1 MARTAITISR
11 TLGAGGEELG
21 QALATDLGY
30 RYVDTQIIRAAA
42 EQAGVSE
49 EAMAAIEKRQSLIER
64 ILNRMASGAIVTG
77 AMVEPLEYAD
87 NTTDAYQRMIIQVV
101 RDTAAEGNVV
111 LVAHGAA
118 MALGAADN
126 VLRVLVTAPMSVR
139 TARVASGD
147 GVDAK
152 QAEKRVA
159 ESDNARAQFFQRFYN
174 LNKELDTSYDLVVN
188 TESLDLEVAAK
199 AIAAIARGREL
210 AAV

>member
-1 MARTAITISR
+1 MARTVITISR

-30 RYVDTQIIRAAA
+30 RYVDAQIIHAAA

-49 EAMAAIEKRQSLIER
+49 ESMAAIEKRQSLIER

-87 NTTDAYQRMIIQVV
+87 NTTDAYQRLIIQVV
-101 RDTAAEGNVV
+101 RDTAAEGSVV

-118 MALGAADN
+118 MALGASDR
-126 VLRVLVTAPMSVR
+126 VLRVLVTAPLPVR
-139 TARVASGD
+139 TARVATTD

-174 LNKELDTSYDLVVN
+174 LGKELDTSYDLVVN
-188 TESLDLEVAAK
+188 TETLDLGIAAK

>member
-1 MARTAITISR
+1 MARTIITISR

-21 QALATDLGY
+21 RALAADLGF
-30 RYVDTQIIRAAA
+30 RYVDSQIIAAAA

-49 EAMAAIEKRQSLIER
+49 EAMAGIEKRQTLVER

-87 NTTDAYQRMIIQVV
+87 NTTDAYQRLIIQVV

-118 MALGAADN
+118 MTLGASDQA
-126 VLRVLVTAPMSVR
+126 LRVLVTAPVAVR
-139 TARVASGD
+139 TRRVAAAD

-159 ESDNARAQFFQRFYN
+159 ESDSARAQFFQRFYN

-188 TESLDLEVAAK
+188 TETLDLGMAAN
-199 AIAAIARGREL
+199 AIAAIARGREM